1 MMETIGIWLA
11 VVLLVVI
18 LFLLIR
24 MRESTVSSEQMKALT
39 QSIQS
44 DLLILKNGAEQD
56 SRLDN
61 DMFRL
66 LAQASGKLDTMAE
79 MVSKSDAAT
88 REFMKMARED
98 LERIRS
104 TVSDNLEAVRADN
117 TKQLEEMRKTVDE
130 KLQSTLNERL
140 SQSFEQ
146 VSKRLEQV
154 YKGLGEMQTL
164 AEGVGDL
171 KRVLSNVKT
180 RGIMG
185 EIQLGSILED
195 MLAPEQ
201 YEYNVATVPGSSN
214 RVEYAVKIP
223 TDGSGF
229 IWLPIDSKF
238 PGDSYQALLDA
249 QDSGDAVML
258 DKARK
263 NLVATMKAEAK
274 DIRDKYLEVPH
285 TTEFGIMFLP
295 TEGLYAEAVRLGM
308 TETLQREYRV
318 NIAGPSTMAALVNS
332 LQMAFRT
339 IAIQRRSD
347 EVWKVLGVVKTEFER
362 FETVLTKAQDQ
373 VDKVGKQLELLTG
386 TRTRAM
392 KRALRNVESMPDTAG
407 ILNLP
412 EGLDDND

>member
-11 VVLLVVI
+11 VVLLAVI

-44 DLLILKNGAEQD
+44 DLLILKNSTEQD

-201 YEYNVATVPGSSN
+201 YEYNVATVPGSTN

-223 TDGSGF
+223 TEGSSF

-249 QDSGDAVML
+249 QDSGDVVML

-392 KRALRNVESMPDTAG
+392 KRALRNVESMPDTTG

>member
-11 VVLLVVI
+11 VALLAVI

-39 QSIQS
+39 QSIQA

-66 LAQASGKLDTMAE
+66 LAQTSGKLDTMAE

-104 TVSDNLEAVRADN
+104 TVSDKLEAVRADN

-130 KLQSTLNERL
+130 KLQTTLNERL
-140 SQSFEQ
+140 SQSFEH

-249 QDSGDAVML
+249 QDSGDVVML

-412 EGLDDND
+412 DGLDDND

>member
-11 VVLLVVI
+11 VALLAVI

-66 LAQASGKLDTMAE
+66 LAQTSGKLDTMAE

-201 YEYNVATVPGSSN
+201 YEYNVVTVPGSSN

-412 EGLDDND
+412 DGLDDND

>member
-11 VVLLVVI
+11 VALLAVI

-39 QSIQS
+39 QSIQA

-79 MVSKSDAAT
+79 MVSNSDTAT

-104 TVSDNLEAVRADN
+104 TVSDKLEAVRADN

-285 TTEFGIMFLP
+285 TTEFGVMFLP

-412 EGLDDND
+412 DGLDDND

>member
-11 VVLLVVI
+11 VALLAVI

-39 QSIQS
+39 QSIQA

-79 MVSKSDAAT
+79 MVSNSDTAT

-104 TVSDNLEAVRADN
+104 TVSDKLEAVRADN

-285 TTEFGIMFLP
+285 TTEFGVMFLP